1 MQFLIESGDVLLE
14 GFLATLRMLALTVLL
29 ALPLGVVLAAMRI
42 SPVPSLRWVATG
54 FTELLRNTPL
64 TLVFFLLVFVVPR
77 LGVVVD
83 FQISAVIA
91 LTLYTAPFYAEAIR
105 SGVNSV
111 PVGQAEAARSVGLTF
126 SQTARFVIIPQA
138 LRSVVPPLINVTIAL
153 TKNTSV
159 AGGFLVFELFASSR
173 RLANSYA
180 DETIAIFL
188 AVAACYLLVTIPLG
202 RIADRLEKKVAVMR

>member
-1 MQFLIESGDVLLE
+1 VQFLVESGDLLLE
-14 GFLATLRMLALTVLL
+14 GFLATLRMLALTVVL
-29 ALPLGVVLAAMRI
+29 ALPFGVVLAGMRI

-64 TLVFFLLVFVVPR
+64 TLVFFMLVFVVPR

-83 FQISAVIA
+83 FQVSAIIA

-111 PVGQAEAARSVGLTF
+111 PLGQAEAARSVGLTF
-126 SQTARFVIIPQA
+126 SQTAAYVIIPQA
-138 LRSVVPPLINVTIAL
+138 VRSVIPPLINVTIAL

-173 RLANSYA
+173 RLANAYA
-180 DETIAIFL
+180 NETIMIFVV
-188 AVAACYLLVTIPLG
+188 VALCYLAITIPLG
-202 RIADRLEKKVAVMR
+202 QLAERLEKKVAVLR

>member
-1 MQFLIESGDVLLE
+1 MQFLVESGDLLLE
-14 GFLATLRMLALTVLL
+14 GFLATLRMLALTVVL
-29 ALPLGVVLAAMRI
+29 ALPLGVVLAGMRI

-64 TLVFFLLVFVVPR
+64 TLVFFMLVFVVPR

-83 FQISAVIA
+83 FQVSAIIA

-111 PVGQAEAARSVGLTF
+111 PLGQAEAARSVGLTF
-126 SQTARFVIIPQA
+126 SQTAAYVIIPQA
-138 LRSVVPPLINVTIAL
+138 VRSVIPPLINVTIAL

-173 RLANSYA
+173 RLANAYA
-180 DETIAIFL
+180 NETIMIFVV
-188 AVAACYLLVTIPLG
+188 VALCYLAITIPLG
-202 RIADRLEKKVAVMR
+202 QLAERLEKKVAVLR

>member
-1 MQFLIESGDVLLE
+1 MQFLFESGDVLLA
-14 GFLATLRMLALTVLL
+14 GFLATLRMLALTVLF
-29 ALPLGVVLAAMRI
+29 ALPLGIVLAGMRI

-64 TLVFFLLVFVVPR
+64 TLVFFLLVFVIPR
-77 LGVVVD
+77 LGPIIPFPV
-83 FQISAVIA
+83 SAIIA

-126 SQTARFVIIPQA
+126 SQTAAHVIIPQA
-138 LRSVVPPLINVTIAL
+138 VRSVVPPLINVTIAL

-159 AGGFLVFELFASSR
+159 AGGFFVFELFASSK
-173 RLANSYA
+173 RLANNYA
-180 DETIAIFL
+180 NETIAIFL
-188 AVAACYLLVTIPLG
+188 VVAACYLLVTIPLG
-202 RIADRLEKKVAVMR
+202 RFADRLEKKVAVLR

>member
-14 GFLATLRMLALTVLL
+14 GFLSTLRMLALTVLL
-29 ALPLGVVLAAMRI
+29 ALPLGVVLAGMRI

-83 FQISAVIA
+83 FQISAIVA

-111 PVGQAEAARSVGLTF
+111 PVGQAEAARSLGLTF
-126 SQTARFVIIPQA
+126 SQTAANVVLPQA
-138 LRSVVPPLINVTIAL
+138 VRSVIPPLINVTIAL

-173 RLANSYA
+173 RLANAYA

-188 AVAACYLLVTIPLG
+188 AIAACYLLVTIPLG

>member
-1 MQFLIESGDVLLE
+1 MQFLLESGDVLLE

-29 ALPLGVVLAAMRI
+29 ALPLGTVLAAMRI

-77 LGVVVD
+77 LGVIVD

-126 SQTARFVIIPQA
+126 SQTAAHVIIPQA
-138 LRSVVPPLINVTIAL
+138 IRSVIPPLINVTIAL

-173 RLANSYA
+173 RLANAYA
-180 DETIAIFL
+180 NETIAIFL
-188 AVAACYLLVTIPLG
+188 VVALCYLAVTIPLG
-202 RIADRLEKKVAVMR
+202 ILADRLEKKVAVLR

>member
-1 MQFLIESGDVLLE
+1 MEFLTESGGVLLE
-14 GFLATLRMLALTVLL
+14 GFLATLRMLAITFLL

-42 SPVPSLRWVATG
+42 SPVPSLRWIATI

-64 TLVFFLLVFVVPR
+64 TLVFFLLVFVMPR
-77 LGVVVD
+77 LGVVID
-83 FQISAVIA
+83 FQFSAIVA
-91 LTLYTAPFYAEAIR
+91 LTLYTAPFFSEAIR

-126 SQTARFVIIPQA
+126 AQTARHVILPQA
-138 LRSVVPPLINVTIAL
+138 VRSVIPPIINVTIAL

-173 RLANSYA
+173 RLANAYA
-180 DETIAIFL
+180 DETILIFV
-188 AVAACYLLVTIPLG
+188 AVALCYLAITIPLG
-202 RIADRLEKKVAVMR
+202 RLADQLEKKVAVLR

>member
-14 GFLATLRMLALTVLL
+14 GFLSTLRMLALTFVF
-29 ALPLGVVLAAMRI
+29 AVPLGIVLAGMRI
-42 SPVPSLRWVATG
+42 SPVPTLRWLAAG

-77 LGVVVD
+77 LGVIID
-83 FQISAVIA
+83 FQVSAILA

-105 SGVNSV
+105 SGINSV
-111 PVGQAEAARSVGLTF
+111 PTGQAEAARSLGLTF
-126 SQTARFVIIPQA
+126 SQSAAHVILPQA
-138 LRSVVPPLINVTIAL
+138 VRSVIPPLINVTIAL

-173 RLANSYA
+173 RLANLYA
-180 DETIAIFL
+180 NETIAIFL
-188 AVAACYLLVTIPLG
+188 VVAACYLLVTIPLG
-202 RIADRLEKKVAVMR
+202 RIADRLEKKVAVLR

>member
-1 MQFLIESGDVLLE
+1 MQFLVESGDVLLE
-14 GFLATLRMLALTVLL
+14 GFLSTLRMLALTVVLSVPFGILL
-29 ALPLGVVLAAMRI
+29 AGMRI
-42 SPVPSLRWVATG
+42 SPVPTLRWLSAG

-77 LGVVVD
+77 LGVIID
-83 FQISAVIA
+83 FQISAIIA

-105 SGVNSV
+105 SGINSV
-111 PVGQAEAARSVGLTF
+111 PTGQAEAARSLGLTF
-126 SQTARFVIIPQA
+126 SQSAAHVILPQA
-138 LRSVVPPLINVTIAL
+138 VRTVVPPLINVTIAL

-173 RLANSYA
+173 RLANNYA

-188 AVAACYLLVTIPLG
+188 VIAACYLAITIPLG
-202 RIADRLEKKVAVMR
+202 RLADQLEKKVAVLR